1 MKKSSILAAAAAA
14 VVLPASFA
22 AAVTVDLDQVNSG
35 TINGGTFTRASDQP
49 FGSAHRV
56 FLRYED
62 MGGDHGQVDDPNV
75 KDQEEGYNSDY
86 RPVQFEELTDNQHTL
101 AVLLSSLDVSDGKIH
116 FILDNNEPNA
126 EGGNNKKTISLE
138 MVQVYYAGEGGD
150 QASNFD
156 ISTESFEIGDT
167 GNPLSVQKIYDMDE
181 GPDGDSIVLMTD
193 INNGS
198 GQADMTLDITAPAF
212 GDFKYLILYAKQGFT
227 QPTEAGFEEWGVLTG
242 EPPVIPLP
250 AAAWSA
256 LGLLGALGVA
266 KKVRSRKEA

>member
-1 MKKSSILAAAAAA
+1 MFARNIKSILVAAAAS
-14 VVLPASFA
+14 VILPFSFA
-22 AAVTVDLDQVNSG
+22 SAKEVDLDVVNSG
-35 TINGGTFTRASDQP
+35 TINGGTFTRASDHP

-56 FLRYED
+56 FLRYQD
-62 MGGDHGQVDDPNV
+62 VGGDHGNVDDPNV
-75 KDQEEGYNSDY
+75 DGQEEGYNGDF

-116 FILDNNEPNA
+116 FILDNNEPNSEA
-126 EGGNNKKTISLE
+126 QRTISLE
-138 MVQVYYAGEGGD
+138 MLQVFYAGDGGNL
-150 QASNFD
+150 ASNFNMAAG
-156 ISTESFEIGDT
+156 SFEIGDT

-198 GQADMTLDITAPAF
+198 GQADMTLDITAPDF

-227 QPTEAGFEEWGVLTG
+227 QPTEGGFEEWGVKHA
-242 EPPVIPLP
+242 EAPVIPLP

-256 LGLLGALGVA
+256 LGMLGALGAA
-266 KKVRSRKEA
+266 KKIRSRKA